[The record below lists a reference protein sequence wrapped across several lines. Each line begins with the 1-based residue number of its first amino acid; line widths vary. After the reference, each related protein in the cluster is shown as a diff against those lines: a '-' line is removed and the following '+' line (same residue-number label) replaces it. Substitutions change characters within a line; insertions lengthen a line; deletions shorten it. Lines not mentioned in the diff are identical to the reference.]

1 MIHSRVKAR
10 PAALF
15 LAGLPAVS
23 PGQVV
28 RPPELPPP
36 LVDTL
41 KQPTGELLRQ
51 TEQLQQQLAEQRL
64 REQLVTLA
72 TLPDPLQLP
81 AVQDI
86 LTLSGE
92 PLWREV
98 EVEQGFRAIE
108 REWLLLLT
116 ADEWQALLQRWPAI
130 CLLRRGR

>member
-1 MIHSRVKAR
+1 MKKTLV
-10 PAALF
+10 AALF

-64 REQLVTLA
+64 RE
-72 TLPDPLQLP
+72 
-81 AVQDI
+81 
-86 LTLSGE
+86 
-92 PLWREV
+92 RR
-98 EVEQGFRAIE
+98 QGR
-108 REWLLLLT
+108 
-116 ADEWQALLQRWPAI
+116 
-130 CLLRRGR
+130 